1 MEYSVSIIGLLTTVW
16 GLVVVI
22 QPLWHKTLIGFLAQ
36 GRRAYAAVV
45 LKIVVGI
52 LFLIYAR
59 QCRIPSVIIVL
70 GILTVVGSVLVAA
83 MPITRIHAWFQW
95 CQGRPLWFYRLWAVA
110 AVMLGILIFYA
121 GWPVS

>member
-1 MEYSVSIIGLLTTVW
+1 MEYSISIIGLLTAVW

-22 QPLWHKTLIGFLAQ
+22 QPLWHKTLIGFFAR

-45 LKIVVGI
+45 LKIVVGV
-52 LFLIYAR
+52 LFLLYAR

-70 GILTVVGSVLVAA
+70 GILTVVGSVLFAA

-95 CQGRPLWFYRLWAVA
+95 CRSRPLWFYRLWAVA
-110 AVMLGILIFYA
+110 AVLLGILILYA